1 MDKINSIKKRARVAG
16 LLYLL
21 LAITSIFG
29 LMYVP
34 SKIIVPQDTL
44 ATVQNIMASPTMFR
58 LGIISNLI
66 YLVVFVFLVLAF
78 YNLFKEVNQKFAL
91 LMVALVL
98 VAIPVAFIN
107 ELNQFAVLVL
117 LGGDG
122 YLKTLETEQ
131 LHATVQLHLNLYE
144 YGSNMVMLFW
154 GLWLFPL
161 GLLVLKSKF
170 IPRVLGYMLIIGCF
184 GYVISSFTF
193 LLSPH
198 YGRIVFPIATLPSAI
213 AEFSII
219 LWLLIKGAKEQKPRF
234 AGYNKGK

>member
-1 MDKINSIKKRARVAG
+1 MNSIKKDARVAG

-29 LMYVP
+29 LIYVP

-44 ATVQNIMASPTMFR
+44 ATIHNIMASPIMFR

-66 YLVVFVFLVLAF
+66 YLDVFVFLVLAF
-78 YNLFKEVNQKFAL
+78 YNLFKEVNKKLAI

-98 VAIPVAFIN
+98 VAIPVAFIV

-122 YLKTLETEQ
+122 YLIGAETEQ
-131 LHATVQLHLNLYE
+131 LHAMEQLYLHLYE
-144 YGSNMVMLFW
+144 YGSYMVMMFW

-161 GLLVLKSKF
+161 GLLVIKSKF
-170 IPRVLGYMLIIGCF
+170 IPCLLGFLLIIGCF
-184 GYVISSFTF
+184 GYLISSFTF

-213 AEFSII
+213 AEFSLI
-219 LWLLIKGAKEQKPRF
+219 LWLLIKGVKEQKHII
-234 AGYNKGK
+234 K